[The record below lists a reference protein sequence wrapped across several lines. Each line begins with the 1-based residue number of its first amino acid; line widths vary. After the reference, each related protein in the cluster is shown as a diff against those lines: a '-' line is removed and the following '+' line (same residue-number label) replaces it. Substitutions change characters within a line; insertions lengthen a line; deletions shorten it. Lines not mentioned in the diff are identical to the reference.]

1 MTRWVLHVDMDQF
14 IAAVEVLRRPELAGL
29 PVVVGGRGDPTER
42 GVVATASYEARE
54 FGVRSGMPLRT
65 AAKRCPDAVFLA
77 ADHQAYDAASVVVM
91 ETLRA
96 VPGAVVQVLG
106 WDEAFVGVQ
115 TDDPE
120 RGGAAGC
127 GTDVLAATGLHCSV
141 GIGDSTVRAKIA
153 TDFGKP
159 RGTFRLTRANWFEV
173 MGERPTRALWG
184 VGPRIHQR
192 LATLGIETVH
202 QLAHTSDDVLAAEF
216 GPGNG
221 PHLARLGRGEGSAVV
236 DDTPWVA
243 RAHGRESTYQ
253 QDLTTPA
260 EVEAALATLAEQVV
274 ADIRAEGRACMRVH
288 LKVRFAPFFTVN
300 RSRKLAG
307 PTYDASV
314 LAARPGSC
322 CATSRTNDR
331 SGSWDCEPRWCR
343 RRVAT
348 NHPALVGVAAR
359 PSPSPAPPPRTSYK
373 WSSERPERMT
383 SRGRSY
389 EVVAGRPARMTLATA
404 PGSAAAAR
412 SVPPWPAA
420 SRGGPSDH
428 RGRESPGSCP

>member
-54 FGVRSGMPLRT
+54 SGIRSGMPLRT
-65 AAKRCPDAVFLA
+65 AAKRCPEAVFLA
-77 ADHQAYDAASVVVM
+77 ADRQAYDDASAVVM

-115 TDDPE
+115 SEDPDE
-120 RGGAAGC
+120 VARRIRS
-127 GTDVLAATGLHCSV
+127 DVLAVTGLHCSV
-141 GIGDSTVRAKIA
+141 GVGDNTVRAKIA

-159 RGTFRLTRANWFEV
+159 RGTFRLTRENWFEV
-173 MGERPTRALWG
+173 MGARPTRALWG
-184 VGPRIHQR
+184 VGSRIQKR
-192 LATLGIETVH
+192 LHALGIETVH
-202 QLAHTSDDVLAAEF
+202 QLADAPEELLASEF

-221 PHLARLGRGEGSAVV
+221 PRLGALARGKGSTTV

-253 QDLTTPA
+253 QDLTSPA
-260 EVEAALATLAEQVV
+260 EVQAALATLAEQVV
-274 ADIRAEGRACMRVH
+274 TDIRGEGRACARVH

-307 PTYDASV
+307 PTYDVDV
-314 LAARPGSC
+314 LARTAGELLHDLDDPRPIRLLGLR
-322 CATSRTNDR
+322 A
-331 SGSWDCEPRWCR
+331 E
-343 RRVAT
+343 
-348 NHPALVGVAAR
+348 
-359 PSPSPAPPPRTSYK
+359 
-373 WSSERPERMT
+373 M
-383 SRGRSY
+383 
-389 EVVAGRPARMTLATA
+389 
-404 PGSAAAAR
+404 
-412 SVPPWPAA
+412 VPPE
-420 SRGGPSDH
+420 GGYST
-428 RGRESPGSCP
+428 R